1 MGTSIGR
8 GAGRRIASAV
18 GLAMLSAGCGAAHV
32 DGGPAQPQA
41 SASADVADRTNAPG
55 QTGKPYVVM
64 LSFDG
69 FRHDYLDRWR
79 LPALEQ
85 LAREGARASVLVPT
99 FPSKTFPNHYS
110 IATGLYPGHHGLV
123 GNEMWD
129 PRWNVRFRTSRETDS
144 RDARWYRGEPIW
156 VTAEKQGMLTAAF
169 FWPGSEAPIE
179 GVRPT
184 YWKPY
189 DTKVPDSVRVDG
201 LLGWLALDPA
211 HRPHLLLAYLSDV
224 DDQAHHHDPAG
235 TETHA
240 AAETVDRALARLRA
254 GIARLPLA
262 DSVTVVVVSDHG
274 LQPVR
279 AENTEFLDEYASLA
293 DTVAAVT
300 AGPYAQLFFGGDR
313 AKTDRAWRALQ
324 KMPHARVWRQGDIP
338 SRLHLRGEPRA
349 GDVFVLM
356 DAPYLVERHRGPP
369 AAGNDSIFGA
379 HGYDPAVPD
388 MGGVFFAAG
397 PAVRPGSRLGAV
409 ENVNVYPFVAHVLG
423 LRPAPGIDGRL
434 SVMQPI
440 LRR

>member
-1 MGTSIGR
+1 MRTRRIGST
-8 GAGRRIASAV
+8 GRRIAGALAV
-18 GLAMLSAGCGAAHV
+18 AALLAGCGTARV
-32 DGGPAQPQA
+32 DSRPAEP
-41 SASADVADRTNAPG
+41 SSGEHRNLPS

-79 LPALEQ
+79 LPAIEA
-85 LAREGARASVLVPT
+85 LAREGARAEVLVPS

-129 PRWNVRFRTSRETDS
+129 PGWNVRFRTSRDTDS

-156 VTAEKQGMLTAAF
+156 VTAEKQGMLAAAY
-169 FWPGSEAPIE
+169 FWPGSEAPIG

-184 YWKPY
+184 YFEPY
-189 DTKVPDSVRVDG
+189 DTAVPDSVRVDG
-201 LLGWLALDPA
+201 VLGWLALPPA
-211 HRPHLLLAYLSDV
+211 RRPHLVLAYLSDV

-235 TETHA
+235 PQVHA

-254 GIARLPLA
+254 GIARLPIA
-262 DSVTVVVVSDHG
+262 DSVNVVVVSDHG

-279 AENTEFLDEYASLA
+279 AEDAEFLDEYASLA

-300 AGPYAQLFFGGDR
+300 AGPYAQLFFGADA
-313 AKTDRAWRALQ
+313 AKTERAWRELQ
-324 KMPHARVWRQGDIP
+324 RLPHAHAWRRGDVP
-338 SRLHLRGEPRA
+338 ARLHLRGEPRT
-349 GDVFVLM
+349 GDVLVLM

-369 AAGNDSIFGA
+369 AAGNDPVYGA

-397 PAVRPGSRLGAV
+397 PAVRPGSRLGTV
-409 ENVNVYPFVAHVLG
+409 ENVNVYPFIAHVLG
-423 LRPAPGIDGRL
+423 LRPAPDIDGRL
-434 SVMQPI
+434 DAMRPI